1 MNQEYKA
8 VKIIYAPRCDGKM
21 IKYIT
26 ELAGIS
32 INESQYQLT
41 KFSTQEIEDVNVYPE
56 TVHYLASEE
65 IIFNPDDIIHRL
77 THKGK
82 NIRPIRM
89 GTLDVYPI
97 NYEVKPHVM
106 THFNIPSDLIL
117 DVIEKIPKR
126 DDKKETRGRHKKYS
140 NDIDRKVA
148 QQRHALL
155 HHYRKEALTNYLKSN
170 PNDDI
175 ITVKVNVESKVL
187 GNISEEIT
195 YKRLTDGSYRKLQ
208 Q

>member
-1 MNQEYKA
+1 MNTEYKA
-8 VKIIYAPRCDGKM
+8 VKIIYAPRFDGKV

-32 INESQYQLT
+32 LNESQYQLT
-41 KFSTQEIEDVNVYPE
+41 MFSTQEIEDVNVYPE
-56 TVHYLASEE
+56 TVHYLSSEQ
-65 IIFNPDDIIHRL
+65 IIFNPNDVIHRL
-77 THKGK
+77 THKG
-82 NIRPIRM
+82 NIIRPVRM
-89 GTLDVYPI
+89 GSMDVYPI
-97 NYEVKPHVM
+97 HYEMKPNAM

-117 DVIEKIPKR
+117 DVIEKIPKQEN
-126 DDKKETRGRHKKYS
+126 KKETRGRHKKYS
-140 NDIDRKVA
+140 NDNDRKVA

-155 HHYRKEALTNYLKSN
+155 HHYRKEALMNYLKSN

-208 Q
+208 

>member
-1 MNQEYKA
+1 MNTEYKA
-8 VKIIYAPRCDGKM
+8 VKIIFAPKFDGKM
-21 IKYIT
+21 TKFIT
-26 ELAGIS
+26 EIAAIS
-32 INESQYQLT
+32 LNETKYQIT
-41 KFSTQEIEDVNVYPE
+41 MFSTQEIEDVNVFPE
-56 TVHYLASEE
+56 TVHYLASEQ
-65 IIFNPDDIIHRL
+65 IIFNPNDIIHRL
-77 THKGK
+77 THKG
-82 NIRPIRM
+82 NIIRPVRM
-89 GTLDVYPI
+89 GSLDVYPI
-97 NYEVKPHVM
+97 HYEMKPNVR

-117 DVIEKIPKR
+117 DVIEKIPKQEN
-126 DDKKETRGRHKKYS
+126 KKETRGRHKKYT

-208 Q
+208 

>member
-1 MNQEYKA
+1 MFPEEHKA
-8 VKIIYAPRCDGKM
+8 IKVVYAPKFDGEM
-21 IKYIT
+21 VKYIT
-26 ELAGIS
+26 EIAIIVDEGKYKI
-32 INESQYQLT
+32 T
-41 KFSTQEIEDVNVYPE
+41 KFSTQEIDSQLYAHPE
-56 TVHYLASEE
+56 RVHNLSSEQ
-65 IIFNPDDIIHRL
+65 IIFNPDDVIHRL
-77 THKGK
+77 MHKDK
-82 NIRPIRM
+82 NVRPIRM

-97 NYEVKPHVM
+97 DYEIKPGVM

-117 DVIEKIPKR
+117 DVIEKIPKQE
-126 DDKKETRGRHKKYS
+126 DKKETRGRHKKYS

-187 GNISEEIT
+187 GNICEEIT

-208 Q
+208 

>member
-1 MNQEYKA
+1 MNTEYKA
-8 VKIIYAPRCDGKM
+8 VKIIYAPRFDGKV

-32 INESQYQLT
+32 LNESQYQLT
-41 KFSTQEIEDVNVYPE
+41 MFSTQEIEDVNVYPE
-56 TVHYLASEE
+56 TVHYLSSEQ
-65 IIFNPDDIIHRL
+65 IIFNPNDVIHRL
-77 THKGK
+77 THKG
-82 NIRPIRM
+82 NIVRPVRM
-89 GTLDVYPI
+89 GSMDVYPI
-97 NYEVKPHVM
+97 HYEMKPNAM

-117 DVIEKIPKR
+117 DVIEKIPKQEN
-126 DDKKETRGRHKKYS
+126 KKETRGRHKKYS
-140 NDIDRKVA
+140 NDNDRKVA

-155 HHYRKEALTNYLKSN
+155 HHYRKEALMNYLKSN

-208 Q
+208 